1 MLVPMAKVE
10 IIGPKNRFFDVV
22 SLVHELG
29 TLHIEDLTKK
39 IQAGEIPLDTMEVF
53 DRQKREEERMEDQ
66 LIRVR
71 AILRALHRE
80 ETPVDPAVRKT
91 AIDAVQKY
99 IFDQYYV
106 IMMYARANVYGYT
119 DRFVPAPF
127 GFASNMNWNAELWD
141 VK

>member
-1 MLVPMAKVE
+1 MTGVMGSFSCDTVPSKDK
-10 IIGPKNRFFDVV
+10 P
-22 SLVHELG
+22 
-29 TLHIEDLTKK
+29 
-39 IQAGEIPLDTMEVF
+39 AGENNYLLCDPKMDELLAAVN
-53 DRQKREEERMEDQ
+53 
-66 LIRVR
+66 
-71 AILRALHRE
+71 ASA
-80 ETPVDPAVRKT
+80 DPAVRKT

-106 IMMYARANVYGYT
+106 IMMYARANVYGHT